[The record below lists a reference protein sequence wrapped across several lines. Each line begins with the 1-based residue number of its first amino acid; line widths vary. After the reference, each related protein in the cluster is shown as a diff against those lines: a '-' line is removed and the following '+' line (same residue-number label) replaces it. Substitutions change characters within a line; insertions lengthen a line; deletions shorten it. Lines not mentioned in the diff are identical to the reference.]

1 MAPERSFQDP
11 AFAAFHEEKDTERQ
25 SKKKKGFFSFFKK
38 INKKKQPYGDD
49 FIHIE
54 RRLDVDDE
62 LGESEE
68 GTTDLEGDQSPRFH
82 ILQPD
87 QPTVPMPGSSAASRR
102 LFAMEQQHNEQL
114 FQQQQA
120 EQQRLEQEQAQQ
132 QYLQQQEAE
141 LLFQQQQA
149 HFALQ
154 QEQDNQWAQQ
164 QNGQEDGHQFVQHQ
178 TEQHFQQ
185 TEQHLQQI
193 DHHIQQQHIDQD
205 QQADLQQVPEDHQQ
219 EDSVELFT
227 EEEELPPLPANLQR
241 RPSAS
246 RPTDIDD
253 LILKHNTK
261 MNSYSGE
268 QMPFLLLSCQELC

>member
-1 MAPERSFQDP
+1 MQMVPERSFQDP
-11 AFAAFHEEKDTERQ
+11 AFTTFHEEKDTERQ
-25 SKKKKGFFSFFKK
+25 KQKKKGFFSFFKK

-54 RRLDVDDE
+54 RRMDVDDE
-62 LGESEE
+62 MGESEE

-120 EQQRLEQEQAQQ
+120 EQRLQQEEAE

-141 LLFQQQQA
+141 LLSQQQQA
-149 HFALQ
+149 NFSLQ
-154 QEQDNQWAQQ
+154 QEHANQWAQQ
-164 QNGQEDGHQFVQHQ
+164 QNLEGDGHLQYEHYKIEQNSSQQFVQHQ
-178 TEQHFQQ
+178 TEHPV
-185 TEQHLQQI
+185 
-193 DHHIQQQHIDQD
+193 QQQHVVQD
-205 QQADLQQVPEDHQQ
+205 KQPEVQQSSDVHQQQ

-227 EEEELPPLPANLQR
+227 EEDEVPPLPANLQR

-268 QMPFLLLSCQELC
+268 QIHQVHLN